1 MELCFR
7 FNRVELGKIPPMI
20 EGVKTY
26 VIDKDTVILD
36 LDVVYEGDLRYLGRW
51 ITVNLI
57 Q

>member
-7 FNRVELGKIPPMI
+7 FNRIELGKIPPMI
-20 EGVKTY
+20 EGVKTH

-36 LDVVYEGDLRYLGRW
+36 VDVVYEGDLRYLGRW
-51 ITVNLI
+51 ITVNK

>member
-1 MELCFR
+1 
-7 FNRVELGKIPPMI
+7 MI

-51 ITVNLI
+51 ITVNK